1 METTNL
7 DNELILLDD
16 YKIYVQHEL
25 IKINN
30 KIETIINKK
39 NDKLEPNLPKNLI
52 KIKSEFYNKIKVIDL
67 ICKTQKE
74 NQVQVEIN
82 FINLKNKTQNDNVMT
97 VKYIHTACVL
107 TLTISI
113 IFSINLIL
121 FF

>member
-39 NDKLEPNLPKNLI
+39 NDKLEPNLPKNLN